1 VYASAVNGVGQLP
14 DGVGALFTAA
24 TNPGRL
30 LGLGLTFLL
39 SYTVGVGHDDDTIP
53 AMRRTN

>member
-1 VYASAVNGVGQLP
+1 MSETVGVGQLP

-24 TNPGRL
+24 TKPGRL
-30 LGLGLTFLL
+30 FAFGLTFLL
-39 SYTVGVGHDDDTIP
+39 SSTVGVGHDDDTIS